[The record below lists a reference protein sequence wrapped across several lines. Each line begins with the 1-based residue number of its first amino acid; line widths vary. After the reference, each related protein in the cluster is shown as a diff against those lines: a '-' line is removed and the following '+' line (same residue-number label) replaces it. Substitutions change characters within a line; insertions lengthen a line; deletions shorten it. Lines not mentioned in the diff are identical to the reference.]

1 MDSDDEELDRSDAD
15 EINLEQVSVKSVKS
29 GQSAKQKAAIL
40 SPEEVEEI

>member
-15 EINLEQVSVKSVKS
+15 EINLEQVSVKS